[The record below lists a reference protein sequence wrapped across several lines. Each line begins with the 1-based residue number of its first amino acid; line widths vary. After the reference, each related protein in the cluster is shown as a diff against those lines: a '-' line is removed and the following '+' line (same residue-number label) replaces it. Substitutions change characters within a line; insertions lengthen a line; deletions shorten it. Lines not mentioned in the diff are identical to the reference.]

1 MYTCKIIVI
10 NKIILLAAGLELSD
24 VFLLYPMIILP
35 FISLN
40 VMMLMHV
47 LCQVSELME
56 RIRRWW
62 Y

>member
-1 MYTCKIIVI
+1 MYTCKMIIM
-10 NKIILLAAGLELSD
+10 NKIILLAAGLKLSD

-56 RIRRWW
+56 WIRRWW

>member
-1 MYTCKIIVI
+1 MYTCKMIIM
-10 NKIILLAAGLELSD
+10 NKIILLAACLKLSD

-40 VMMLMHV
+40 VMMLMRV

-56 RIRRWW
+56 WIRRWW

>member
-1 MYTCKIIVI
+1 MYPCKIIVI
-10 NKIILLAAGLELSD
+10 NKIILLAAGLKLSD
-24 VFLLYPMIILP
+24 VFLLYAMSVLP
-35 FISLN
+35 FISLH

-56 RIRRWW
+56 WIRRWW

>member
-1 MYTCKIIVI
+1 MYTFKMIIM
-10 NKIILLAAGLELSD
+10 NKIILLAACLKLSD

-40 VMMLMHV
+40 VMMLMRV

-56 RIRRWW
+56 WIRRWW

>member
-1 MYTCKIIVI
+1 M
-10 NKIILLAAGLELSD
+10 NKIILLAAGLKLSD

-56 RIRRWW
+56 WIRRWW

>member
-1 MYTCKIIVI
+1 MYTCKMIIM
-10 NKIILLAAGLELSD
+10 NKIILLAAGLKSYD
-24 VFLLYPMIILP
+24 VYLLYSMIILP

-40 VMMLMHV
+40 VMMLMCV

-56 RIRRWW
+56 WIRRWW

>member
-1 MYTCKIIVI
+1 M
-10 NKIILLAAGLELSD
+10 NKIILLAAGLKVSD
-24 VFLLYPMIILP
+24 VFLLYSMIILP
-35 FISLN
+35 FSSLK

-56 RIRRWW
+56 WIRRW